1 MKPFALALLL
11 APAVMVVA
19 PAAQA
24 QEVEQTSGRIAK
36 IMKSGDG
43 KSAETAYKVK
53 SIGEEYQVM
62 QALGYPRP
70 EMQSLVF
77 EKDKPYDV
85 LTTTDPKT
93 GEKVEVWFDI
103 SSFFG
108 KGF

>member
-1 MKPFALALLL
+1 MKPYALALLL
-11 APAVMVVA
+11 APAFMVIA

-24 QEVEQTSGRIAK
+24 QEVETSGRIAK
-36 IMKSGDG
+36 VMKTGDG

-53 SIGEEYQVM
+53 SIGEEYQVVA
-62 QALGYPRP
+62 ALGYPRP

-77 EKDKPYDV
+77 AKDKPYDV

-93 GEKVEVWFDI
+93 GEKVQIWFDI